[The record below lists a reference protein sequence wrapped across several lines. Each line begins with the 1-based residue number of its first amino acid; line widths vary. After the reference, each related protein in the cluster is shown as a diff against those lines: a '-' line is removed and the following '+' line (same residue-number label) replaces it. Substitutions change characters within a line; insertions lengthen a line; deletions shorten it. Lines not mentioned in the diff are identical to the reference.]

1 VHWRG
6 CMEKDEDAITQNIR
20 VPVVIVAWGL
30 IRLFAASLLIDHLNE
45 SMYGPNTNQQCSPKL
60 ID

>member
-1 VHWRG
+1 
-6 CMEKDEDAITQNIR
+6 MEKDEDAITQNIR